1 MRDRSGFGW
10 LALIVSILLVLL
22 VTEYL
27 SIHAELS
34 ETLKSYR
41 KPARAD
47 RPSATSSPAPED

>member
-1 MRDRSGFGW
+1 MC
-10 LALIVSILLVLL
+10 ILLVLL

-41 KPARAD
+41 KRAIRD
-47 RPSATSSPAPED
+47 TK